1 MVNIILFVY
10 IFSNDLISAIC
21 DSIINND
28 ALKHNAKEQLNETWS
43 NLLKEMKFYEGTDD
57 HLMYLRS
64 RWVMG
69 AAELMEGGQES
80 KQNDKE
86 NLGYSDEEWDYIW
99 TTMLEDGAWAVPS
112 IKEDS
117 GKVLKE
123 NLAPEMFIK
132 FIAHDL
138 QCNIII
144 FDLLLGQTQFCSAN
158 HLKDDNVSFD
168 SPILLYSTGSH
179 FQAVFPKD
187 QEFFINYARQ
197 LEERNNT
204 VVINPTVSVPISQV
218 DTSFNKSF
226 IPVKSKM
233 QLKKKESKLKIKY

>member
-69 AAELMEGGQES
+69 AAEWMAGGQES

-112 IKEDS
+112 IKGDS

-138 QCNIII
+138 
-144 FDLLLGQTQFCSAN
+144 
-158 HLKDDNVSFD
+158 
-168 SPILLYSTGSH
+168 
-179 FQAVFPKD
+179 
-187 QEFFINYARQ
+187 
-197 LEERNNT
+197 
-204 VVINPTVSVPISQV
+204 
-218 DTSFNKSF
+218 
-226 IPVKSKM
+226 
-233 QLKKKESKLKIKY
+233 